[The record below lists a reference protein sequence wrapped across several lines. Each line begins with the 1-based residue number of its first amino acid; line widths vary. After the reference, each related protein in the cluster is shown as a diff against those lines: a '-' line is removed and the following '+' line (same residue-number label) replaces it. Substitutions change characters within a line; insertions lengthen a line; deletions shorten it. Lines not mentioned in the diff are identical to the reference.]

1 MAGITVL
8 MGDLANR
15 YMAWKYGAVTEY
27 KFWFLG
33 TVIMFIT
40 AFFFK
45 VVYAMPA
52 RLAINEA
59 DKLSPRKQAI
69 LATSRPLVNYGLFTA
84 FMLLVPLGGF
94 LATIGLVSAS
104 MNLLSAVYGLMPLKP
119 MNGYKVLKWKW
130 YVWAGMFLSLLVLY
144 FVMTIYV
151 F

>member
-1 MAGITVL
+1 
-8 MGDLANR
+8 
-15 YMAWKYGAVTEY
+15 
-27 KFWFLG
+27 
-33 TVIMFIT
+33 MFIT

-52 RLAINEA
+52 RLAINDA
-59 DKLSPRKQAI
+59 DKLSQRQQAI
-69 LATSRPLVNYGLFTA
+69 MASTGPLVNFGLFAA

-94 LATIGLVSAS
+94 AATIGLVGAS

-130 YVWAGMFLSLLVLY
+130 YVWAGMFLPMLALY